1 MQIVHHQIASY
12 SSTCQELQPNRSE
25 QITKPYLWHGRHISI
40 TSIRHLSGN
49 HSTRVPGFVVVG
61 AVMYRHA
68 SLSLA
73 EVSYCWGI
81 LKGLFHKLFLC
92 VQIKQRCQDQMWH
105 YAMCSAFYNHF
116 SLRHVNAA
124 KIEPLQQDRKKPTDK
139 LWYILSVT
147 HHLDKARII
156 WSRRDSSCFCLLQ
169 LWIYFIASVTVGKM
183 RQTYERKD
191 LFTLTHYHITHRA
204 YYFCGIQYFVEN
216 LFYVHTEH
224 HALC

>member
-1 MQIVHHQIASY
+1 MAMQILIKQPLHHQIASY

-73 EVSYCWGI
+73 EVGYCWGI
-81 LKGLFHKLFLC
+81 LKGLFLC

-105 YAMCSAFYNHF
+105 YAMCALLFTTTFHYDIY
-116 SLRHVNAA
+116 VNAA

-139 LWYILSVT
+139 L
-147 HHLDKARII
+147 
-156 WSRRDSSCFCLLQ
+156 
-169 LWIYFIASVTVGKM
+169 
-183 RQTYERKD
+183 
-191 LFTLTHYHITHRA
+191 
-204 YYFCGIQYFVEN
+204 
-216 LFYVHTEH
+216 
-224 HALC
+224 